1 VIGSSDWTGGSLAA
15 LLAQRCESSADA
27 PFLWMSGGDPWTVG
41 ALGMAARATAD
52 RLRELGV
59 HAGDQVIVRIGN
71 SVEFLPALTAVWLCG
86 ATGVLVHPRAT
97 EKDVEDARATTGAK
111 IVLGADDVV
120 LATTGPLPTLA
131 DVPQIDPTTAAVVL
145 LTSGS
150 TGKPK
155 GVPLTH
161 EGAWATLRATVS
173 AFRSD
178 ASPAPR
184 IDGDRTPNL
193 VAQPLSHTA
202 GLVRLLF
209 CLYVGRGLVL
219 LPKFDAEQAR
229 AAVIRHGIA
238 QLALAPAML
247 RMLLDL
253 PPDQMLGKVRYVSS
267 GTAPL
272 PDALR
277 DEFEKRFGI
286 PVLQTYG
293 QTEAFGAIASE
304 KVSDVLAGRRKPG
317 SVGRALPGVQI
328 RIVADDGSTAEA
340 GGIGEIAVMSP
351 SIARRYLGDTDGSPV
366 KDGWLRTGDLGYLD
380 EDGYLFLTGRRRS
393 LIICGGFNV
402 FPEEIEAALS
412 SAGLHDT
419 VVLGLP
425 DERLGEVPVVL
436 YEQPLD
442 EAEVLGRVAD
452 LLAPFKRPRHAV
464 RVDPLPR
471 TPLGKPDR
479 PAARKLMLDALTP
492 TEELTGR

>member
-1 VIGSSDWTGGSLAA
+1 VIGSSGWTGGSLAA
-15 LLAQRCESSADA
+15 LIAHRCENSANV
-27 PFLWMSGGDPWTVG
+27 PFLWVADEEPWTVG
-41 ALGMAARATAD
+41 ALGTAARATAD
-52 RLRELGV
+52 RLRGLGV
-59 HAGDQVIVRIGN
+59 RTGDHVIVRIGN
-71 SVEFLPALTAVWLCG
+71 SVEFLPALSAVWLCG
-86 ATGVLVHPRAT
+86 AIGVLVHPRAT
-97 EKDVEDARATTGAK
+97 QRDVEDARATTGAR
-111 IVLGADDVV
+111 IVLGAEDVV

-131 DVPQIDPTTAAVVL
+131 DVPQVDPATAAVVL

-150 TGKPK
+150 TGRPK

-184 IDGDRTPNL
+184 VEAGRTPNL

-219 LPKFDAEQAR
+219 LPKFDAERAR

-238 QLALAPAML
+238 QLTLAPAML

-253 PPDQMLGKVRYVSS
+253 PPGQTLGKVRYVSS

-272 PDALR
+272 PAALR
-277 DEFEKRFGI
+277 DEFENRFGV

-304 KVSDVLAGRRKPG
+304 RVSEVLAGHRKPG
-317 SVGRALPGVQI
+317 SVGRALPGVRI
-328 RIVADDGSTAEA
+328 RIVTEDGSPAEA
-340 GGIGEIAVMSP
+340 GVTGEIAVMSP
-351 SIARRYLGDTDGSPV
+351 SIARRYLGDADGSPV
-366 KDGWLRTGDLGYLD
+366 QDGWLHTGDLGYLD

-436 YEQPLD
+436 YEQPFTED
-442 EAEVLGRVAD
+442 DVLGRVAD
-452 LLAPFKRPRHAV
+452 LLAPFKRPRRAV
-464 RVDPLPR
+464 RVDRLPR

-479 PAARKLMLDALTP
+479 PAARQLMLRAITP